1 MGCTGSHGSES
12 RNQERPLASPSRLAL
27 GHPEESVRT
36 KPGPT
41 AKADVV
47 REEAAGSVYSSLKD

>member
-1 MGCTGSHGSES
+1 M
-12 RNQERPLASPSRLAL
+12 
-27 GHPEESVRT
+27 RT

-47 REEAAGSVYSSLKD
+47 REETAGSVYSSLKDRRRVEQGG